1 MFTKNSF
8 PQAESVSQASL
19 PEMHAMKRQ
28 PLTRDNKGH
37 LLAFLKDLK
46 DHKIARFFLDQAHID
61 SLGLPRYPMIIKPTL
76 DLGTIEDKLR
86 ENQYRTAKDLTDDF
100 KCIVENSRQQW
111 GDSHRVTQAGKK
123 LLRAV
128 ESFLKHLPALTS
140 QGLNPR
146 QLQRR
151 SLRSTVTQCGTSL
164 NSEQVELLQTKISQ
178 IEIMHRRDFLLPHD
192 NLRPMQELSKVRRDI
207 ISTSSQSL
215 REIWRKIDSLHS
227 ASGATNGPQHRVTSL
242 MYEALELVNSLLEE
256 STPGPESVELEG
268 LSDEPDEPPLGKKEK
283 YIKQQQDKY
292 RKGEKTDQ
300 KRAPRNLIAERILER
315 TTKIV
320 GTESEASDKVED
332 EIKGDVI
339 EEGEATEAQHSLN
352 NNTKDYTESLRD
364 LLSKDSPTME
374 QIHALGEASLLG
386 PNFLGRTASLTP
398 GKRFGYTRK
407 TNGSTSQDLLMPAA
421 DANEG
426 YDQHAAL
433 ADLSQGEII
442 YMTGHHLAWADL
454 RGDEL
459 LSYSTD
465 MLFLVVHALGR
476 ANRGQGGVTIQV
488 FDRRKARTTDGERAA
503 FYHALDLYTV
513 FEIPQWSGWQGRHP
527 TKLHPRK
534 FTHEF
539 LSHGTILCDDSSLK
553 QATLGDLIRDG
564 LYEIFPPLK
573 TPQDH
578 MQEGLYTAQVVFR
591 RVGYP
596 PRDPWIGEEH
606 PPIYS
611 YEDCPQVK
619 ATTIDLLQT
628 VRKVAL
634 NFRDAADG
642 LQTVAVEPPL
652 HAFIGFLTLEKRQR
666 SDPMFTQWIKQHYTG
681 KLPLPLIKNRHLT
694 NLVTI

>member
-1 MFTKNSF
+1 
-8 PQAESVSQASL
+8 
-19 PEMHAMKRQ
+19 MHAMARQ
-28 PLTRDNKGH
+28 PLTRDDKGH
-37 LLAFLKDLK
+37 LLAFLNDLK
-46 DHKIARFFLDQAHID
+46 DHNIARLFLDQSHLD
-61 SLGLPRYPMIIKPTL
+61 SLGLPRYPEIIRPTFDIGMIENKMR
-76 DLGTIEDKLR
+76 G
-86 ENQYRTAKDLTDDF
+86 NQYRTSKDLTDDF
-100 KCIVENSRQQW
+100 KCIAENSRQQW
-111 GDSHRVTQAGKK
+111 GDAHRITQCSKK
-123 LLRAV
+123 LLHAV
-128 ESFLKHLPALTS
+128 EAFVKHLPALS
-140 QGLNPR
+140 QGTRSR

-151 SLRSTVTQCGTSL
+151 FLRPTVTQCGTSL
-164 NSEQVELLQTKISQ
+164 NSKQVELLQTKISQ
-178 IEIMHRRDFLLPHD
+178 IEIMHRKDFLLPHD
-192 NLRPMQELSKVRRDI
+192 NSRPMQELSKVCRDI
-207 ISTSSQSL
+207 VGSNSQPL
-215 REIWRKIDSLHS
+215 REIRRKIDSLHS
-227 ASGATNGPQHRVTSL
+227 ASRSTNGPQHRVTSL
-242 MYEALELVNSLLEE
+242 IYEALELVNSFAEE
-256 STPGPESVELEG
+256 ATSGPESVELEG
-268 LSDEPDEPPLGKKEK
+268 LQMLDSPEPLATPDEPPLGKKEK

-292 RKGEKTDQ
+292 RKGERTGKM
-300 KRAPRNLIAERILER
+300 RAPRNLIAERILER

-320 GTESEASDKVED
+320 GMESEASDEVD
-332 EIKGDVI
+332 EIEPDVT
-339 EEGEATEAQHSLN
+339 EGGEATEAQHSLN
-352 NNTKDYTESLRD
+352 NNRKDYTESLRD
-364 LLSKDSPTME
+364 LLIRDLPTME
-374 QIHALGEASLLG
+374 QILALEEASLLG

-503 FYHALDLYTV
+503 FYHALDMYTV
-513 FEIPQWSGWQGRHP
+513 FEIPHWSGWQGRHP

-539 LSHGTILCDDSSLK
+539 LSHGTILYDDSSLK

-591 RVGYP
+591 RIGYP

-619 ATTIDLLQT
+619 AMTIDLLQT

-634 NFRDAADG
+634 NFRDVADG
-642 LQTVAVEPPL
+642 LETVVVEPPL

-666 SDPMFTQWIKQHYTG
+666 SDPLFTQWIKQHYTG
-681 KLPLPLIKNRHLT
+681 KSPLPLIKDRHLAD
-694 NLVTI
+694 LVTM